1 MACSSPQPRVIN
13 ISAKPIDKPP
23 LTLPPVDELN
33 LRKVEWVVINKDNLE
48 AVKARLESQGQA
60 FALYALTGEG
70 YGNLGLNFS
79 DIRAM
84 VEQQQAIIVAYE
96 NYYKQSTA
104 AIDLANQQL
113 QDQASK
119 VSEASSE

>member
-1 MACSSPQPRVIN
+1 
-13 ISAKPIDKPP
+13 
-23 LTLPPVDELN
+23 
-33 LRKVEWVVINKDNLE
+33 VINKDNLE